1 MNNENQFN
9 TRAALKGHDENM
21 FKDYSDNKIV
31 EQSFDWIKKNLD
43 PLMSYIIFENDLSNQ
58 ADSIFS
64 ESLMTYQYLKKE
76 NYAIKKVYDSKALK
90 EYLIIQI
97 DPRNEDETSGKIMG
111 YGFDKDTIYYLYK
124 A

>member
-1 MNNENQFN
+1 M
-9 TRAALKGHDENM
+9 LI
-21 FKDYSDNKIV
+21 DYSDNKIV
-31 EQSFDWIKKNLD
+31 EQNFDWIKKNLD
-43 PLMSYIIFENDLSNQ
+43 PLMSYIIFENDLSKQ

-76 NYAIKKVYDSKALK
+76 NYAIKKVYDAKAFK

-97 DPRNEDETSGKIMG
+97 EPENENEVLGKVMG
-111 YGFDKDTIYYLYK
+111 YGFDKDTVYYLYK